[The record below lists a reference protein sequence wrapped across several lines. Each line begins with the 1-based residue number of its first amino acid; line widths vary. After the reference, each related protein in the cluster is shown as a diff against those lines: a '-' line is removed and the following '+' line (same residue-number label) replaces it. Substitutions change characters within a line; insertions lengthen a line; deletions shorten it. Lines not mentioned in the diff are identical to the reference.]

1 MVAGIPEGVVRDTV
15 ERALAEDVGSGDITT
30 RAVVPAGV
38 SCRAQVVAKED
49 AVVAG
54 LFMVEATFRAVGPAI
69 TFQSAVEDG
78 THVSVGAVVAE
89 LAGDVRVVLTG
100 ERTALNFLQRMSGIA
115 TLAARYV
122 EAVKGTK
129 ARILDTRKTAPGLR
143 LLDKCAV
150 RMGGACNHRAGL
162 FDGVLIKDNHIR
174 AAGGIGAAV
183 TRARAGCQHSAKIEV
198 EAQSMD
204 QVAQAL
210 AAGADVIMLDNMDV
224 EEVRQAVALIAGRAE
239 TEVSGGVTL
248 DTVRAYAECGV
259 DYISV
264 GEITHSAP
272 AVDFSLEI
280 VEG

>member
-1 MVAGIPEGVVRDTV
+1 MVAGIPEGVVRDIV
-15 ERALAEDVGSGDITT
+15 GRALAEDVGPGDITT
-30 RAVVPAGV
+30 RATVAAGI
-38 SCRAQVVAKED
+38 SCRAQVVAKEE

-54 LFMVEATFRAVGPAI
+54 LFVVEATFRAVGPAI

-78 THVSVGAVVAE
+78 AHVRVGAVVAE

-143 LLDKCAV
+143 LLDKYAV
-150 RMGGACNHRAGL
+150 RMGGACNHRIGL

-174 AAGGIGAAV
+174 AADGIAAAV
-183 TRARAGCQHSAKIEV
+183 RRARAACENSARIEV
-198 EAQSMD
+198 EAQSMG
-204 QVAQAL
+204 QVEEAL
-210 AAGADVIMLDNMDV
+210 AAGVDVIMLDNMGV
-224 EEVRQAVALIAGRAE
+224 EEVGQAVALIAGRAE

-248 DTVRAYAECGV
+248 DTVRAYAERGV